1 VADAFDRFTGE
12 LTAILKEKGVASV
25 NEIAAQLKAVL
36 RDPAFAARAFPDET
50 KPKRELFHDPE
61 PDVHVYA
68 HVHKGPKR
76 GKPHSHGS
84 SWAVYG
90 NVKGV
95 TTMTEWQRVN
105 RDGDG
110 GVILETI
117 ERYELRPGETRAYP
131 PHAIHSTEHAEI
143 ALVIR
148 ITGTDLAKIERY
160 SFNPATDVMLETV

>member
-1 VADAFDRFTGE
+1 MADAFDRFTAE
-12 LTAILKEKGVASV
+12 LTAVLKAKGVSGIGQ
-25 NEIAAQLKAVL
+25 IAERLKPVL
-36 RDPAFAARAFPDET
+36 LDTAFATRAFPDET
-50 KPKRELFHDPE
+50 KRKRELFYDPE
-61 PDVHVYA
+61 TDVHVYA
-68 HVHKGPKR
+68 HIHEGPKR
-76 GKPHSHGS
+76 GKPHSHGA

-110 GVILETI
+110 GVILETV
-117 ERYELRPGETRAYP
+117 ERYQLGPGDTRAYP
-131 PHAIHSTEHAEI
+131 PHAIHSTEHPEK

-160 SFNPATDVMLETV
+160 SFNPETDVMMETV